1 MPPSQT
7 GSNATSPSRRP
18 AARCSRR
25 ELIVE
30 ASEKLLLSD
39 ANAGLCVGAAGG
51 SIIGLT
57 IDIEKFANRFG
68 NTRSARDGAS
78 MWEVRCPRDSHVRV
92 NSSYTRTLLDV
103 FVVVEESDLAE
114 SSRRK

>member
-57 IDIEKFANRFG
+57 IVLEKFANRFG
-68 NTRSARDGAS
+68 KLGAHETPTCASIRATRG
-78 MWEVRCPRDSHVRV
+78 RCLMCLWWLKSLTWPKAV
-92 NSSYTRTLLDV
+92 
-103 FVVVEESDLAE
+103 AE
-114 SSRRK
+114 S